1 MKLPVSNGNQSAI
14 KAWLS
19 GIVIFLL
26 FTNLDCG
33 KKSSGGGD
41 PVIPPINNT
50 KSDVEFW
57 LTRPDGTALFRKQS
71 DVLVFSSN
79 VNASASNIEVDE
91 SQTYQTI
98 DGFGYTLTG
107 GSASLINGLLPATK
121 ESLLN
126 ELFGTDSTFIG
137 VSYLRISIGASDLSS
152 STFTYDDMPSGQ
164 TDENLLQF
172 SIEKEK
178 VDLIPVLKK
187 IIAINP
193 TIKILGSPWS
203 APTWMKTNNAFV
215 GGSLKTQYYAA
226 YAKYFV
232 KYIQA
237 MKAEGITI
245 DAITPQN
252 EPLHGGNNPSMVM
265 QPAEQADFIKNHLG
279 PAFQA
284 ASITTKIIAYD
295 HNADRTDYPLTV
307 LSDAGARPFVD
318 GSAFHLYGGSI
329 SALTTVHNTFPDKN
343 IYFTEQW
350 TGGPGNFPE
359 DLKWHVTNL
368 IIGATRNWS
377 RNVLE
382 WNLAADPAYQPYTP
396 GGCNTCMGALTI
408 GSTLTRNVSY
418 YIIAHASK
426 FVRPGSVRINS
437 TQTSTLLTVAFKNP
451 AGKRVLIVLNI
462 GSNPEVFNIKY
473 NGKVVTTSLNN
484 GAVGTY
490 VW

>member
-41 PVIPPINNT
+41 PVNPPNNNT

-57 LTRPDGTALFRKQS
+57 LTRPDGSALFKKQS
-71 DVLVFSSN
+71 DVLVFSN
-79 VNASASNIEVDE
+79 NTNASASNIEVDE

-121 ESLLN
+121 DALLT

-172 SIEKEK
+172 SIDKEK

-284 ASITTKIIAYD
+284 AALTTKIIAYD

-307 LSDAGARPFVD
+307 LADAGARPFVD

-329 SALTTVHNTFPDKN
+329 NALTTVHNAYPDKN
-343 IYFTEQW
+343 VYFTEQW

-368 IIGATRNWS
+368 VIGATRNWS

-408 GSTLTRNVSY
+408 GSTVNRNVSY

-426 FVRPGSVRINS
+426 FARPGSVRINS

-451 AGKRVLIVLNI
+451 AGKKVLIVLNVG
-462 GSNPEVFNIKY
+462 GSPEVFNIKY